1 MNFLSQNWEAVV
13 AVLTTVITGVVS
25 FFGGRKSKKI
35 SEQDQQAS
43 ALQNMQTAYDKF
55 TEQTNK
61 QIDRLIA
68 ELDSVKKEN
77 RDQRLALTALQKDN
91 SKLHIEI
98 SKLMTK
104 NNDLNMKLM
113 TLQRENDNLKKSK

>member
-1 MNFLSQNWEAVV
+1 MNFLTQNWEAIA
-13 AVLTTVITGVVS
+13 AVLGTLITGVVS

-35 SEQDQQAS
+35 TEQDHQAS
-43 ALQNMQTAYDKF
+43 ALQNMQSAYDKF

-61 QIDRLIA
+61 QIDRLIQ
-68 ELDSVKKEN
+68 ELDSVKLEN

-104 NNDLNMKLM
+104 NNELNLALMK
-113 TLQRENDNLKKSK
+113 LQRENDTLKLKR

>member
-1 MNFLSQNWEAVV
+1 MNFLSQNWEAIA
-13 AVLTTVITGVVS
+13 AVLGTLITGVVS
-25 FFGGRKSKKI
+25 FLGGRKSKKI
-35 SEQDQQAS
+35 IEQDQQAS
-43 ALQNMQTAYDKF
+43 ALQNMQSAYDKF

-61 QIDRLIA
+61 QIDRLIQ
-68 ELDSVKKEN
+68 EFDSVKLEN

-104 NNDLNMKLM
+104 NNELNLALMK
-113 TLQRENDNLKKSK
+113 LQRENDSLKLKS

>member
-1 MNFLSQNWEAVV
+1 MNFLSQNWEAIA
-13 AVLTTVITGVVS
+13 AVLGTLITGVVS
-25 FFGGRKSKKI
+25 FLGGRKSKKI
-35 SEQDQQAS
+35 IEQDQQAS
-43 ALQNMQTAYDKF
+43 ALQNMQSAYDKF

-61 QIDRLIA
+61 QIDRLIQ
-68 ELDSVKKEN
+68 ELDSVKLEN

-104 NNDLNMKLM
+104 NNELNLALMK
-113 TLQRENDNLKKSK
+113 LQRENDSLKLKS

>member
-1 MNFLSQNWEAVV
+1 MNFLSQNWEAIA
-13 AVLTTVITGVVS
+13 AVLGTLITGVVS

-61 QIDRLIA
+61 QIDRLIG
-68 ELDSVKKEN
+68 ELDAVKQEN

-98 SKLMTK
+98 SKLMSK
-104 NNDLNMKLM
+104 NNDLSMKLM
-113 TLQRENDNLKKSK
+113 SLQRENDNLKKAK